1 MAMRLAGG
9 WAMGY
14 SKGVGGHPGGRV
26 RLGVVFD
33 GGGWYGDVELRR
45 DRRMF
50 GGMMRA
56 MIVGEK
62 VVRMLNIRLIISIL
76 EV

>member
-1 MAMRLAGG
+1 MRLGFG
-9 WAMGY
+9 
-14 SKGVGGHPGGRV
+14 
-26 RLGVVFD
+26 FD
-33 GGGWYGDVELRR
+33 GGRWYGDVELRR

-56 MIVGEK
+56 VIVGEK
-62 VVRMLNIRLIISIL
+62 VVRMPNIRLIISIL